1 MNNDVDRKKVL
12 LIGLGLIILT
22 FVAFEPICH
31 NEFINFDDTGYITE
45 NQHVQDGLTFQSIKW
60 AFTTMHRANWHPLT
74 WLSHMLDCQLFG
86 LEPSW
91 HHTVN
96 LLFHAANT
104 LLLLW
109 ILTQMTSSVLP
120 CAFVAAC
127 FALHP
132 LHVESVAWASER
144 KDVLSAFF
152 FMLTLAAYLKYAKRP
167 CLGRYLSVILL
178 FILGLLAKPMLV
190 TLPFVLLLLDYWPL
204 GRVRADFLN
213 NPDIPSGT
221 LGNSPICPY
230 RSIRYLL
237 FEKLPLL
244 MIAAVSCGVTFIAQ
258 KNWGAM
264 TDTLKLPLAD
274 RVSNAVVSVIT
285 YLIKMVYPRG
295 LALLYPYPVNGIP
308 VWKSTAA
315 FILLLVITI
324 YVFRSAKTRRYIA
337 VGWLWYLVML
347 VPVCGLIQVGEHAL
361 ADRYTYLPL
370 IGIFIIIAWGVPDL
384 AANLRYRKIGSYILA
399 GVLLV
404 SMLIATRAQAA
415 YWKNDLTLFGRSVDV
430 TKNNHVMHNNY
441 GNALAQRG
449 LLDEAAE
456 QYLKVLTMKPRYLKT
471 LSNLGKIFQ
480 LQGKTDEAIIYFRRA
495 LDISPKNIK
504 ILNNLGLA
512 LQKQGTFDDS
522 IIYLNESL
530 RIRPGQ
536 PDILDNLAFAYYN
549 LGEFDKA
556 IQAAERA
563 VKIAELSGNNQL
575 VRIIQQQL
583 DQYKK
588 ERP

>member
-1 MNNDVDRKKVL
+1 
-12 LIGLGLIILT
+12 
-22 FVAFEPICH
+22 
-31 NEFINFDDTGYITE
+31 
-45 NQHVQDGLTFQSIKW
+45 
-60 AFTTMHRANWHPLT
+60 
-74 WLSHMLDCQLFG
+74 
-86 LEPSW
+86 
-91 HHTVN
+91 
-96 LLFHAANT
+96 
-104 LLLLW
+104 
-109 ILTQMTSSVLP
+109 
-120 CAFVAAC
+120 
-127 FALHP
+127 
-132 LHVESVAWASER
+132 
-144 KDVLSAFF
+144 
-152 FMLTLAAYLKYAKRP
+152 
-167 CLGRYLSVILL
+167 
-178 FILGLLAKPMLV
+178 
-190 TLPFVLLLLDYWPL
+190 
-204 GRVRADFLN
+204 
-213 NPDIPSGT
+213 
-221 LGNSPICPY
+221 
-230 RSIRYLL
+230 
-237 FEKLPLL
+237 
-244 MIAAVSCGVTFIAQ
+244 
-258 KNWGAM
+258 
-264 TDTLKLPLAD
+264 
-274 RVSNAVVSVIT
+274 VSNAVVSVIT

-308 VWKSTAA
+308 VWRSTAA

-347 VPVCGLIQVGEHAL
+347 VPVCGLVQVGEHAL

-384 AANLRYRKIGSYILA
+384 VANLRYRKIGSYILA

-404 SMLIATRAQAA
+404 SMLIATRDQAA

-456 QYLKVLTMKPRYLKT
+456 QYLKVLTIKPRYLKT

-495 LDISPKNIK
+495 FDISPKDIK

-512 LQKQGTFDDS
+512 LQKQGDFDDS

-563 VKIAELSGNNQL
+563 LKIAESSGNNQL